1 MAILV
6 TPEDLRAWFAQAR
19 ITPDMLRKVRDLGPT
34 GLITADMF
42 RRTYQASSSADLALD
57 GNQSEVIVYDH
68 DTATTDLHQAQ
79 GRTRDAETAWR
90 LASERATTAV
100 RSGTEDW
107 LPFIFVSPLAWRMR
121 RAMREHGGFE
131 LAARPTVTPDDT
143 LVDTYLHTDTPDLR
157 ITLAM
162 PAFTDGAV
170 ECEATILDRHKKP
183 AGGASGHLCPTC
195 GAEEAAA
202 GLRAL
207 VKDIA
212 AEEA

>member
-1 MAILV
+1 MAIAV
-6 TPEDLRAWFAQAR
+6 TPEGLRAWFAKAR
-19 ITPDMLRKVRDLGPT
+19 ITPDMLRKVHDLGPT

-42 RRTYQASSSADLALD
+42 RRTYQASSSATLALN

-68 DTATTDLHQAQ
+68 DTVTTDLRQA
-79 GRTRDAETAWR
+79 GAGAHDAEPAWL
-90 LASERATTAV
+90 LASDQATTAV
-100 RSGTEDW
+100 RASTEDW
-107 LPFIFVSPLAWRMR
+107 LPFIFISPLAWRMR
-121 RAMREHGGFE
+121 RTMRSHGGFE

-143 LVDTYLHTDTPDLR
+143 LVDTYIHADAPDLR

-170 ECEATILDRHKKP
+170 ECEATILDRHKAP
-183 AGGASGHLCPTC
+183 AGGASGHLCHGC

-202 GLRAL
+202 GLRDM